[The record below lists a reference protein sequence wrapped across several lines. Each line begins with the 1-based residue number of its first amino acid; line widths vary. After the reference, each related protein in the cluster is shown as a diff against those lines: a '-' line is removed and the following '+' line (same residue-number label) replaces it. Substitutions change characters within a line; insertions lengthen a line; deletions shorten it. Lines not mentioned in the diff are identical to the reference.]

1 MNNPKPPQGPRS
13 YRQSARAEA
22 AHATRREILNAF
34 SACMQ
39 TGWFD
44 ESTLDEVAERAGVN
58 VRTVIRAFGGKD
70 GLLQHF
76 VDHFSAPIR
85 EQRRTPAQDPRAAV
99 EALFEIY
106 EVWGDSV
113 IRNLA
118 QEPRHPA
125 LSILL
130 DHGRTNHRRITE
142 ETYARWLDPLSGDDR
157 QLTLDALVAATDI
170 YVWKLARRDMRR
182 SREEC
187 LELLCRLVDAVLAQ
201 AEKLATP
208 PERRP

>member
-1 MNNPKPPQGPRS
+1 MP
-13 YRQSARAEA
+13 SATAVVNSMA
-22 AHATRREILNAF
+22 ATRRRSDMVLTPARSQESNGSAKGDGNAV
-34 SACMQ
+34 
-39 TGWFD
+39 G
-44 ESTLDEVAERAGVN
+44 
-58 VRTVIRAFGGKD
+58 
-70 GLLQHF
+70 
-76 VDHFSAPIR
+76 
-85 EQRRTPAQDPRAAV
+85 QRRTPAQDPRAAV

-187 LELLCRLVDAVLAQ
+187 LELLGRLVDAVLAQ
-201 AEKLATP
+201 AEKLASP